1 MSSESATWG
10 SGEVSLGAL
19 DRDLCPELLDEVIEQ
34 AGVREQRRR
43 LLPARTVMVF
53 VLGLC
58 VFCGADSH
66 SPPGYRMVMRWLTS
80 TFGYLRGLVVPT
92 ASALCQAR
100 KRLGVTPLRLL
111 FDRVRGPRAA
121 PGAPGAWLFGR
132 RLVAFDGTALDVADT
147 ASNVAAFG
155 YIGAPSG
162 FGQVRLVVL
171 VECATHAII
180 DAVFD
185 ACRFSEQELTQ
196 RLIPAMRPGM
206 LVLADR
212 NFGHRLFAQIAADT
226 GADLLWRI
234 KGNADFPAVKVLDD
248 GSYLS
253 VITEQRYK
261 KRFRNAARRGWPRP
275 PMPGRLVRIV
285 DYRVTTGVGD
295 TVTISDIRLLTTLLD
310 PHEAPARA
318 VAEAYH
324 QRWESEN
331 GYQELKTRLRGAGAI
346 LRSKSPDLV
355 RQEIY
360 ALLVTYQA
368 LCTLKTDAAAA
379 AGVDPDRISF
389 TITVRV
395 TRDTITAG
403 QLGQLGQN
411 ARVLAIAA
419 ISQNPNPPRR
429 TRITQRVKKPPR
441 NTFPAKRR
449 DQTRPPSHATHKITI
464 TRTSEN
470 SLS

>member
-1 MSSESATWG
+1 MWR

-34 AGVREQRRR
+34 AGVREQRCR
-43 LLPARTVMVF
+43 LLPARTVLVF

-58 VFCGADSH
+58 VFSGADSH
-66 SPPGYRMVMRWLTS
+66 APPGYRMVMRWLTS

-100 KRLGVTPLRLL
+100 TRLGVTPLRLL

-121 PGAPGAWLFGR
+121 PATPGAFLFGR

-147 ASNVAAFG
+147 PANVAAFG
-155 YIGAPSG
+155 YIGTPSG
-162 FGQVRLVVL
+162 FGHVRLVVL
-171 VECATHAII
+171 IECATHAII

-196 RLIPAMRPGM
+196 RLIAAMRPGM

-212 NFGHRLFAQIAADT
+212 NFGHRLFAQIATST

-234 KGNADFPAVKVLDD
+234 RNNADFPAVKVLDD

-253 VITEQRYK
+253 VITEQKHK
-261 KRFRNAARRGWPRP
+261 KRWHTAARLGWPRP
-275 PMPGRLVRIV
+275 PMPGHPVRIV

-295 TVTISDIRLLTTLLD
+295 TVTISDIRLVTTLLD
-310 PHEAPARA
+310 PAQAPARA
-318 VAEAYH
+318 IAEAYH

-331 GYQELKTRLRGAGAI
+331 GYQELKTRLRGAGFI
-346 LRSKSPDLV
+346 LRSKSPDLA

-368 LCTLKTDAAAA
+368 LCALKTDAAAA

-395 TRDTITAG
+395 TRDTITTG
-403 QLGQLGQN
+403 QLSQN
-411 ARVLAIAA
+411 AHALAIAT
-419 ISQNPNPPRR
+419 IGSDLNPPRR
-429 TRITQRVKKPPR
+429 ARLTQRVKKPPR
-441 NTFPAKRR
+441 NTFKAKRR
-449 DQTRPPSHATHKITI
+449 DHARPPSHTTHKIKV
-464 TRTSEN
+464 RRASETAQT
-470 SLS
+470 